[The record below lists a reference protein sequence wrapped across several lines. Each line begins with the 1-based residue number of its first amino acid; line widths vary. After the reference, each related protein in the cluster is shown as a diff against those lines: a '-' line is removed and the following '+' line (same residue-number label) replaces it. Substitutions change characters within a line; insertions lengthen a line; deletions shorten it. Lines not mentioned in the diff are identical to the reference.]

1 MGKDKKI
8 LCNELIFDLMTN
20 KIPLNLIK
28 SNKKIFGTNVL
39 SLEKILVYEIF

>member
-20 KIPLNLIK
+20 KNPVVLI
-28 SNKKIFGTNVL
+28 
-39 SLEKILVYEIF
+39 

>member
-20 KIPLNLIK
+20 KIPVVLI
-28 SNKKIFGTNVL
+28 
-39 SLEKILVYEIF
+39 

>member
-20 KIPLNLIK
+20 KIPIRKQENIWDK
-28 SNKKIFGTNVL
+28 CIIFEG
-39 SLEKILVYEIF
+39 KY